1 MDHNLAPRTWS
12 DQEWHHEMPDYLG
25 SVRCC
30 GYFGQAAL
38 FSLTSFSLSSPCTSF
53 VEVYLYFS
61 KRNSVYKP
69 PSRLLRLLLIT
80 FTVLLSYVLVS
91 SCPQQIRGV
100 FASASTDVDHPLP
113 NGPPDL
119 QTTSIMSTYHM
130 KPPSQ
135 KVPTLCWIAGTHRN
149 GCLRN
154 QVSYWHHIKC
164 PSNLKDLAVSQS
176 GTYAWHTIGT
186 LADSQ
191 IPLQF
196 PTKYWFDLGPNFG
209 GDGSL
214 DHVYGGS
221 FAMISTGSLAEP
233 GHCPPVLL
241 RAASLQ
247 RKRTLQRR
255 RQ

>member
-1 MDHNLAPRTWS
+1 MSIFLKKKQCLQAILAPSSFAVNYLHCASFLCLSIFVSTTNSWS
-12 DQEWHHEMPDYLG
+12 VCLG
-25 SVRCC
+25 LDGC
-30 GYFGQAAL
+30 GY
-38 FSLTSFSLSSPCTSF
+38 
-53 VEVYLYFS
+53 
-61 KRNSVYKP
+61 
-69 PSRLLRLLLIT
+69 
-80 FTVLLSYVLVS
+80 
-91 SCPQQIRGV
+91 
-100 FASASTDVDHPLP
+100 HPLP

-154 QVSYWHHIKC
+154 QVSYGHHIKC

-176 GTYAWHTIGT
+176 GTYVWHTIGT

-196 PTKYWFDLGPNFG
+196 PTKYWFGLGPNFG

-214 DHVYGGS
+214 DHAYGGS
-221 FAMISTGSLAEP
+221 FAMISTGSLAKP